1 MIRVAAVRQS
11 VCLINPGFLA
21 GCQTVLIMY
30 CTVNRCTRDHVPEER
45 YSAVVEMVMDGKIM
59 IAYYWSCYH

>member
-45 YSAVVEMVMDGKIM
+45 YSTVVEMAMDGK
-59 IAYYWSCYH
+59 